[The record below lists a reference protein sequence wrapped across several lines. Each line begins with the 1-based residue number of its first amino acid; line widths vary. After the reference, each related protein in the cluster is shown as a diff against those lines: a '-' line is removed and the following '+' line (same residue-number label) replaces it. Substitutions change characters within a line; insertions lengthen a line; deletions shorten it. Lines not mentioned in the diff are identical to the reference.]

1 MTCFL
6 RVTENDPPDNDPP
19 GGVSFRVTG
28 VWFRVTE
35 EACCNAAAATGEF
48 DVTGHGLGGILA
60 GCGLRSL
67 HRAYEAAPHAY
78 RRAGEGSTLFWH
90 GTCAAHEK
98 ASPSLHAA
106 RTLDVGRST
115 SCRRK
120 CQHTGVPVLEED
132 RVLGGDRAPGVRVCP
147 DTDVPGH
154 CGADPIQWLLCRP
167 PASLAGCI
175 MGSLCAQ
182 YIRSACGYPLYMRL
196 RKAVCKGTILPS
208 LQGIFCCCL
217 CRQVPHFLLREH
229 HYPL

>member
-1 MTCFL
+1 M
-6 RVTENDPPDNDPP
+6 
-19 GGVSFRVTG
+19 
-28 VWFRVTE
+28 
-35 EACCNAAAATGEF
+35 
-48 DVTGHGLGGILA
+48 
-60 GCGLRSL
+60 
-67 HRAYEAAPHAY
+67 AYEAAPHAY

-154 CGADPIQWLLCRP
+154 CGRGSCSMGEIKCGALSAASREMSRICYHTLEENRMPCVWMYPDTGLPRCGRVSLFGGCHTDP
-167 PASLAGCI
+167 PASLAGRCVPCADGI
-175 MGSLCAQ
+175 PRAWSAGHTKGAKGALPGTRLVFRRACPASLSLWRNSSAQ
-182 YIRSACGYPLYMRL
+182 AG
-196 RKAVCKGTILPS
+196 
-208 LQGIFCCCL
+208 
-217 CRQVPHFLLREH
+217 
-229 HYPL
+229 